1 MSKKLFVFMVIP
13 MVGLLGVILSQLKS
27 PNWWVPA
34 TVLLIAGAARL
45 KFLKTR
51 AISQEENQ

>member
-1 MSKKLFVFMVIP
+1 MVIP